1 MDIIN
6 NIKQTYTQ
14 NRRLIIWVV
23 CLIALAVILWFIFR
37 KVKTSDQHK
46 EEIKKLEERNKY
58 LESQNY
64 KDSLYRVDTVEVEIT
79 KTNERIIYN
88 TKVYEKIIH
97 KYDTATAIEHEKYY
111 RTRYGQDTS
120 TNER

>member
-1 MDIIN
+1 MM
-6 NIKQTYTQ
+6 TFYTKYK
-14 NRRLIIWVV
+14 RPILIGLSA
-23 CLIALAVILWFIFR
+23 LILLALVWFIFR
-37 KVKTSDQHK
+37 PRKIPDQHE

-97 KYDTATAIEHEKYY
+97 KYDTATASEHERYY

-120 TNER
+120 TDKR